1 MKLLLAASLLTVLL
15 LGLWAYGRPGFIVGL
30 GNTIASCF

>member
-1 MKLLLAASLLTVLL
+1 MRLLLAAGLFTVLL
-15 LGLWAYGRPGFIVGL
+15 LGLWAYGRPAFIVGL